1 MKLRDVCEHMCI
13 FVCFVFVLFV
23 NVCHEWAGK
32 LEDVEFFVGLV
43 QNCDV
48 RLEVGDQDLRR
59 DGATSSCFVSWNITV
74 H

>member
-1 MKLRDVCEHMCI
+1 MKLRDVCEHVCI

-32 LEDVEFFVGLV
+32 LKDVEFFVGLV

-48 RLEVGDQDLRR
+48 RLEVRDQYLRR
-59 DGATSSCFVSWNITV
+59 DGATSSCLVSRNITL

>member
-1 MKLRDVCEHMCI
+1 M
-13 FVCFVFVLFV
+13 LFV

-32 LEDVEFFVGLV
+32 LKDVEFVVGLV

-48 RLEVGDQDLRR
+48 RLEVGDQYLRR
-59 DGATSSCFVSWNITV
+59 DGATSSCLVSRNITV

>member
-1 MKLRDVCEHMCI
+1 MAI

-32 LEDVEFFVGLV
+32 LKDVEFFVGLV

-48 RLEVGDQDLRR
+48 RLEVRDQDLRR
-59 DGATSSCFVSWNITV
+59 DGATSCCLVSRNITL

>member
-32 LEDVEFFVGLV
+32 LEYVEFFVGLV

-48 RLEVGDQDLRR
+48 RLEVGDQYLRR
-59 DGATSSCFVSWNITV
+59 DGATSSCLVSRNITV

>member
-1 MKLRDVCEHMCI
+1 MCI

-32 LEDVEFFVGLV
+32 LKDVKFVVGLV

-48 RLEVGDQDLRR
+48 RLEVRDQDLRR
-59 DGATSSCFVSWNITV
+59 DGATSCCLVSRNITL

>member
-1 MKLRDVCEHMCI
+1 MKLRDVCEHVCI

-32 LEDVEFFVGLV
+32 LKDVKFVVGLV

-48 RLEVGDQDLRR
+48 RLEVRDQYLRR
-59 DGATSSCFVSWNITV
+59 DGATSSCLVSWNITV